1 MAKKQKT
8 DKLTTISLDI
18 LDHVTGGRGGG
29 PGPLAKRPQ
38 AQANPWS
45 SIASA
50 SLDQAAA
57 PAPAFAGFGSAAKQ
71 GQAGTAGTPGAYVH
85 NGKFRPL

>member
-8 DKLTTISLDI
+8 EKLTTISLDI

-29 PGPLAKRPQ
+29 PGPLHKTAQAK
-38 AQANPWS
+38 ANPWA
-45 SIASA
+45 SIVPSE
-50 SLDQAAA
+50 
-57 PAPAFAGFGSAAKQ
+57 PAPVATPSFAGFGQTARQ

>member
-1 MAKKQKT
+1 MAKTQKT
-8 DKLTTISLDI
+8 AKLTTISLDI

-29 PGPLAKRPQ
+29 PGPLQKRTQ
-38 AQANPWS
+38 AQANPWA
-45 SIASA
+45 SIQAS
-50 SLDQAAA
+50 QPEPAAT
-57 PAPAFAGFGSAAKQ
+57 PSFAGFGQARQ